1 MFHIKFIQAIN
12 FKYVYTNDLFSQI
25 NKIDVSFVTFVNKI
39 YMNLNSYLNLFEY
52 NRVNY
57 DKFNKKNY
65 MYEKKAD
72 SN

>member
-1 MFHIKFIQAIN
+1 
-12 FKYVYTNDLFSQI
+12 
-25 NKIDVSFVTFVNKI
+25 
-39 YMNLNSYLNLFEY
+39 MNLNSYLNLFEY

-57 DKFNKKNY
+57 DKFNKKNQ